1 MDDGTVF
8 SNHECDAVMAWYL
21 TVARYTALAH
31 ALRACQGNRKQAAT
45 LLGVAR
51 SHVYVLLRQLKQYG

>member
-1 MDDGTVF
+1 M
-8 SNHECDAVMAWYL
+8 MAWAL
-21 TVARYTALAH
+21 TIARYTALAH
-31 ALRACQGNRKQAAT
+31 ALRVCRGNRQQAAT